1 MTNEQDILKYQ
12 KEIVELK
19 GNITVNILELAS
31 ELAEM
36 EMKINWDY
44 RLGSMIVEDDDG
56 TRYSERAQDIF
67 NDLYDKYYSVIE
79 RFQVYS

>member
-1 MTNEQDILKYQ
+1 MKNEQDTLKYQ
-12 KEIVELK
+12 KEIVELT

-79 RFQVYS
+79 RFQVY

>member
-1 MTNEQDILKYQ
+1 MKNEQDTLKYQ

-79 RFQVYS
+79 RFQVY

>member
-1 MTNEQDILKYQ
+1 MTNEQDTLKYQ

>member
-1 MTNEQDILKYQ
+1 MTNEQDTLKYQ

-79 RFQVYS
+79 RFQVY